1 MWREL
6 GIFSCRQATRLA
18 SDRLDRRLTLLE
30 RLELAAHLAMCGTCR
45 VCARQLRAI
54 DLFARGLLKTIE
66 QPRCAGEPSLTPE
79 AKLRMT
85 EAISKARS
93 GQ

>member
-18 SDRLDRRLTLLE
+18 SDRLDRQLTVLE
-30 RLELAAHLAMCGTCR
+30 RLELAIHLAMCGTCR
-45 VCARQLRAI
+45 ACARQLRAI
-54 DLFARGLLKTIE
+54 DLFARGLLKATK
-66 QPRCAGEPSLTPE
+66 QPGSADDPSLTPE

-93 GQ
+93 G

>member
-18 SDRLDRRLTLLE
+18 SDRLDRQLTVLE
-30 RLELAAHLAMCGTCR
+30 RLELAIHLALCGTCR
-45 VCARQLRAI
+45 ACARQLRAI
-54 DLFARGLLKTIE
+54 DLFARGLLKASE
-66 QPRCAGEPSLTPE
+66 QPRNADDLSLTPE

-93 GQ
+93 G